1 MRYPQFDGREQLLD
15 LVEHEV
21 SNIGPVYRRRPTCTG
36 RVIIGDARMPRSIRQ
51 PTAGRRRPPWAKELL
66 I

>member
-1 MRYPQFDGREQLLD
+1 
-15 LVEHEV
+15 
-21 SNIGPVYRRRPTCTG
+21 
-36 RVIIGDARMPRSIRQ
+36 VIIGDARMPRSIRQ